1 MHRFDDPT
9 TMPASGETPL
19 ACHAR
24 AVSLHGTP
32 GATYVERRGIPCQLA
47 SSADVRFL
55 VDCNGRSAVVVLLRD
70 GNDSATAL
78 HARYLEYARGQ
89 NKMLTF
95 GVRGGIIAVLPQ
107 WRSDPLILVEGL
119 FDALSLAVC
128 GYASIATIGRW
139 ADWLPEF
146 AAQRTVWLAF
156 DGNRP
161 GDALAHSAASLLCD
175 SQVRRLRP
183 PGRCKDWNTALI
195 KRGPVHVACRLRDA
209 LAAHEDAKR

>member
-1 MHRFDDPT
+1 
-9 TMPASGETPL
+9 MPASGETPQ

-24 AVSLHGTP
+24 AVSLQGTP
-32 GATYVERRGIPCQLA
+32 GAAYLERRGIPCQLA

-55 VDCNGRSAVVVLLRD
+55 ADCDGRPAVVVLLRD
-70 GNDSATAL
+70 AHGSGTAL
-78 HARYLEYARGQ
+78 HARYLEHTRSQ

-95 GVRGGIIAVLPQ
+95 GVRGGVIAVLPQ
-107 WRSDPLILVEGL
+107 WRADPLILVEGL

-139 ADWLPEF
+139 ADWLPGF
-146 AAQRTVWLAF
+146 AARRTVWLAF

-161 GDALAHSAASLLCD
+161 GDALAHSAAALLCD

-183 PGRCKDWNTALI
+183 PDRCKDWNTALV
-195 KRGPVHVACRLRDA
+195 KRGPAQVARALRA
-209 LAAHEDAKR
+209 SLAADEDAKR